1 MINATTKQNKSLQ
14 RKQKTAPLSL
24 ALSEENN
31 MALSTLK
38 KIELR
43 EEWKNEAMDFTNWLA
58 QDENLQLLSDEI
70 GIDISLVQTEAS
82 VGKFSLDILA
92 EEENTGRK
100 IVIENQLEATN
111 HEHLGKIITY
121 ASGFDAEIVIWIV
134 KDVRDEHKQAVDWL
148 NEHTD
153 DKINI
158 FAIRM
163 ELWQIGD
170 SPYAPK
176 FQIISKPNDWAKA
189 IKKSTT
195 RSELSDRRLMQLEFW
210 NHFKEFATSKQSSL
224 RLRKAYPQH
233 WYDISIGNS
242 KSHLSLIV
250 DAGNDQLRCELYI
263 PDSKPLFH
271 ALQQNK
277 EAIESKLD
285 HELEWMELEG
295 KKASRI
301 KTVQNID
308 VSKSANWEPC
318 FLWLTETAQE
328 FQNVF
333 ATQMKN
339 IKI

>member
-1 MINATTKQNKSLQ
+1 MI
-14 RKQKTAPLSL
+14 LSK
-24 ALSEENN
+24 
-31 MALSTLK
+31 LK
-38 KIELR
+38 KIDLR
-43 EEWKNEAMDFTNWLA
+43 EAWKNEAADFTNWLA
-58 QDENLQLLSDEI
+58 EDENLQLLSEEI
-70 GIDISLVQTEAS
+70 GIDISLIQTEAS
-82 VGKFSLDILA
+82 VGKFSVDILA

-111 HEHLGKIITY
+111 HDHLGKIITY

-176 FQIISKPNDWAKA
+176 FHVISKPNDWAKA
-189 IKKSTT
+189 IKQTT
-195 RSELSDRRLMQLEFW
+195 SRSELSDRRLMQLEFW
-210 NHFKEFATSKQSSL
+210 TQFKEYASANGSTL
-224 RLRKAYPQH
+224 RLRKEYPQH

-242 KSHLSLIV
+242 KSNLSLVV
-250 DAGNDQLRCELYI
+250 DADNEQIRCEFYI
-263 PDSKPLFH
+263 PDSKPLFY
-271 ALQQNK
+271 ALREK
-277 EAIESKLD
+277 KDSIESKLP

-301 KTVQNID
+301 RTVHTID
-308 VSKSANWEPC
+308 VANNENWETS
-318 FLWLTETAQE
+318 FQWFMDTAQQ
-328 FQNVF
+328 FHSVF
-333 ATQMKN
+333 TEQLKKMK
-339 IKI
+339 I

>member
-1 MINATTKQNKSLQ
+1 
-14 RKQKTAPLSL
+14 
-24 ALSEENN
+24 
-31 MALSTLK
+31 MALSKLK
-38 KIELR
+38 KVDLR
-43 EEWKNEAMDFTNWLA
+43 EEWQHEATDFTKWLA
-58 QDENLQLLSDEI
+58 QEENLQLLSEEI
-70 GIDISLVQTEAS
+70 GIDISLIQTEAS
-82 VGKFSLDILA
+82 VGKFSVDILA

-100 IVIENQLEATN
+100 IVIENQLETTN
-111 HEHLGKIITY
+111 HDHLGKIITY
-121 ASGFDAEIVIWIV
+121 ASGFDAEIIIWIV

-176 FQIISKPNDWAKA
+176 FHVVSKPNDWAKA

-195 RSELSDRRLMQLEFW
+195 QGDLSDRRLMQLEFW
-210 NHFKEFATSKQSSL
+210 TQFQEYATSHKSSL

-242 KSHLSLIV
+242 KSHISLVV
-250 DAGNDQLRCELYI
+250 DADNEQIRCELYI
-263 PDSKPLFH
+263 PGSKPLFK
-271 ALQQNK
+271 ALQDNK
-277 EAIESKLD
+277 SAIEGKLST

-301 KTVQNID
+301 RTVHGIEVGNN
-308 VSKSANWEPC
+308 SNWEKS
-318 FLWLTETAQE
+318 FQWLLETAQE
-328 FQNVF
+328 FQSVF
-333 ATQMKN
+333 ADQMKKL
-339 IKI
+339 KI

>member
-1 MINATTKQNKSLQ
+1 
-14 RKQKTAPLSL
+14 
-24 ALSEENN
+24 
-31 MALSTLK
+31 MALTKLK
-38 KIELR
+38 KIDLR
-43 EEWKNEAMDFTNWLA
+43 EEWNHEASDFTNWLA
-58 QDENLQLLSDEI
+58 QDENLQLLGEEI

-82 VGKFSLDILA
+82 VGKFSVDILA
-92 EEENTGRK
+92 EENNTGRK
-100 IVIENQLEATN
+100 IVIENQLELTN
-111 HEHLGKIITY
+111 HDHLGKIITY

-176 FQIISKPNDWAKA
+176 FHVVSKPNDWAKA
-189 IKKSTT
+189 IKKSA
-195 RSELSDRRLMQLEFW
+195 SQASSLSDRKLMQLEFW
-210 NHFKEFATSKQSSL
+210 TQFKEFASEHGSSL

-242 KSHLSLIV
+242 KSHLSLVI
-250 DAGNDQLRCELYI
+250 DADNEQIRCEFYI
-263 PDSKPLFH
+263 PDSKSLFK
-271 ALQQNK
+271 ALRENK
-277 EAIESKLD
+277 DAIEAKLP

-301 KTVQNID
+301 RTVHMID
-308 VSKSANWEPC
+308 VADNGNWKAC
-318 FLWLTETAQE
+318 FQWLMDTAQQ
-328 FQNVF
+328 FQAVF
-333 ATQMKN
+333 AEQLKKMK
-339 IKI
+339 I